1 LLNPTSSSKFSL
13 VRAPQFLFLNLA
25 GSLWLAWTL
34 QAATPDPSRYQFQE
48 TPHPDGIGKLYFG
61 REIAQVMGHQGA
73 PWLERDER
81 EHEEKPGLVIELLA
95 LRPGQVVADI
105 GAGSG
110 YYTRRLSRA
119 VGPEGSVYAVDIQPE
134 MLQVLTRNAAAAGIT
149 NVIPVLGSITNPN
162 LPEAH
167 FDLALLVDVYHEFS
181 HPREMMMA
189 ICRALKPG
197 GRLVLVEY
205 RGEDPNVPIKE
216 LHKMTETQVRLEM
229 TPLPLEWIR
238 TNSERLP
245 WQHFVEFRKR

>member
-1 LLNPTSSSKFSL
+1 LIYTLS
-13 VRAPQFLFLNLA
+13 VRAPEFHVVGLA
-25 GSLWLAWTL
+25 TSLWLAWTL
-34 QAATPDPSRYQFQE
+34 QAAAPDPSRYQLQE

-73 PWLERDER
+73 PWLEREER
-81 EHEEKPGLVIELLA
+81 EHEEKPRLVIELLA
-95 LRPGQVVADI
+95 LQPGHVVADI

-119 VGPEGSVYAVDIQPE
+119 VGPKGTVYAVDIQPE
-134 MLQVLTRNAAAAGIT
+134 MLQILTRSAADAGLT
-149 NVIPVLGSITNPN
+149 NVIPVLGSISDPG
-162 LPEAH
+162 LPDAH
-167 FDLALLVDVYHEFS
+167 IDLALLVDVYHEFS

-205 RGEDPNVPIKE
+205 RGEDPTVPIKE
-216 LHKMTETQVRLEM
+216 LHKMTEAQVRLEM
-229 TPLPLEWIR
+229 TSLPLEWIR

-245 WQHFVEFRKR
+245 WQHFIEFRKR